1 MQKRGCLGCSFPLLV
16 ILGVI
21 VLALTVLGLISGA
34 LFGNHGPSWLNVPAP
49 EPALPAE
56 AIAHIGS
63 FGITNTMVTAWI
75 SIVLIVALS
84 YFAFRRMKLVPRG
97 LQGVMEFVFGFMLD
111 FCISVCGEKN
121 GRRFFPVVATIF
133 IFVAINAWLSLIPFY
148 GHAFIIHEHST
159 VIPLLRGANTD
170 LNVTLALAIFSF
182 VAVEYYGIKM
192 LGAGKYLQKFVRVG
206 QLKTAFGQ
214 LFGGKVKSG
223 LGSLFFGFIDLVVGA
238 LETLSEFIR
247 LISFSFRLFGN
258 MMAGEILLMIL
269 AFLVPLTLAV
279 PFYGLEMFIG
289 FIQAFVFASLTLI
302 FINLAVASHED
313 HDDAS
318 SHNEA
323 LNETSTSSMAH
334 EQVN

>member
-1 MQKRGCLGCSFPLLV
+1 VQKRGCLGCSFPLLV

-49 EPALPAE
+49 EPVLPPE
-56 AIAHIGS
+56 AIAHAGS
-63 FGITNTMVTAWI
+63 FAITNTMLTSWI
-75 SIVLIVALS
+75 SIVLIIVLS
-84 YFAFRRMKLVPRG
+84 FFAFRRMKLVPRG
-97 LQGVMEFVFGFMLD
+97 LQGIMEFAFGFILD
-111 FCISVCGEKN
+111 FSTGICGEKN

-133 IFVAINAWLSLIPFY
+133 IFVVVNAWLSLLPVY
-148 GHAFIIHEHST
+148 GNAFVLHEGAT
-159 VIPLLRGANTD
+159 AIPLLRGANTD

-192 LGAGKYLQKFVRVG
+192 LGAGKYLQKFIRVSK
-206 QLKTAFGQ
+206 LKSAFGQ

-223 LGSLFFGFIDLVVGA
+223 LGSLFFGLIDLVVGA

-302 FINLAVASHED
+302 FINLAVASHDED
-313 HDDAS
+313 QHDEALL
-318 SHNEA
+318 NEA
-323 LNETSTSSMAH
+323 H
-334 EQVN
+334 E